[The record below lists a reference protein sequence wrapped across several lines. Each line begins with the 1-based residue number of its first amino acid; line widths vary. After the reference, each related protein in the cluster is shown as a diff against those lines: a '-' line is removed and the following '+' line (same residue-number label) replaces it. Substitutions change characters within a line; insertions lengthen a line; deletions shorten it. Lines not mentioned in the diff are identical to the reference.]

1 MKTLEPFSLTS
12 INFLRVFMHISHHWC
27 KEFLES
33 LSSNLIF
40 PNGRETSLR
49 IQSFTQLHRLRKSS
63 PPSLF
68 HCLPVCLFACLP
80 VCLFACLLV
89 SKSRNL
95 SLNKLSA
102 NFNWRFLSAKTQ
114 KPLIC
119 FHLWKIMTTKLM
131 GSIGFKQFSHQSWF
145 LIIT

>member
-1 MKTLEPFSLTS
+1 MWGYCECVFIFALFCKADSSNKRVSRKSFVQSSLMGERLPYEFKASTEEELPSLTFSL
-12 INFLRVFMHISHHWC
+12 FD
-27 KEFLES
+27 
-33 LSSNLIF
+33 
-40 PNGRETSLR
+40 
-49 IQSFTQLHRLRKSS
+49 
-63 PPSLF
+63 
-68 HCLPVCLFACLP
+68 CLPVCLFAR
-80 VCLFACLLV
+80 LLV

-114 KPLIC
+114 KPLIR